1 MGSPHKGDWVGVY
14 SPADADVHST
24 APVKWQHADV
34 VRLLLLLTGSPS
46 HEIKSTRVV
55 TSSSPSSPVTLSCVC
70 GRQSAEYLRTG
81 AGKLRFRLI
90 NMRASYVFHFM
101 RNGTTH
107 PVLVSSSNQGT
118 APQQHPRIHQPPSEC

>member
-1 MGSPHKGDWVGVY
+1 M
-14 SPADADVHST
+14 
-24 APVKWQHADV
+24 
-34 VRLLLLLTGSPS
+34 
-46 HEIKSTRVV
+46 
-55 TSSSPSSPVTLSCVC
+55 LSCVC

-101 RNGTTH
+101 RNGTAH

-118 APQQHPRIHQPPSEC
+118 TPAHPPPNHHPPSEC